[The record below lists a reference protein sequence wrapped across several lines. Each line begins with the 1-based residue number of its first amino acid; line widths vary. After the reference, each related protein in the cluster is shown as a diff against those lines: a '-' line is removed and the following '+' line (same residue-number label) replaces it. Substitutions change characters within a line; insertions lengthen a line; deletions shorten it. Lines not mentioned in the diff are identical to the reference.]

1 MESEKIN
8 QVQNDKN
15 NEKKGRG
22 LFYFVIAFA
31 VIIIAIVGATYA
43 YFTASTRTDDGNS
56 ITTGSTSLKLGIET
70 DDTGANYDLIPT
82 TAQIAKY
89 AYAMQKEIKYVEPE
103 ECVTYKK
110 DETGNPTSECLVKK
124 KQANSTCIDDSG
136 SAVCSTYSYTIIND
150 NVNPQTLTMYLGT
163 TYNEFKNLWFA
174 VYTDVTSTDT
184 EEVQTTTR
192 TRITE
197 PKQIPTKQQDSSTQ
211 QDEIKMEV
219 RTDIEESQKAMFES
233 LAHPTLTQE
242 NPRKTY
248 TVVLWIEE
256 SGDDQTAI
264 DGDGKTFK
272 GYIRATSGDGKGVT
286 GVIGAAG
293 NYEDG
298 VTSQTTTTS
307 QTTETTTTVSP

>member
-1 MESEKIN
+1 MENEKIN
-8 QVQNDKN
+8 QEQNDKN

-82 TAQIAKY
+82 KSQIAKY
-89 AYAMQKEIKYVEPE
+89 AYAMQPEINYVEPE

-110 DETGNPTSECLVKK
+110 DEPETCLVKK
-124 KQANSTCIDDSG
+124 KKPNSTCIDDSG
-136 SAVCSTYSYTIIND
+136 SAVCSTYSYTIVND
-150 NVNPQTLTMYLGT
+150 NINPQTITMYLGVT
-163 TYNEFKNLWFA
+163 NNGFQNLWFA

-184 EEVQTTTR
+184 SGVQTTTR
-192 TRITE
+192 TRITD
-197 PKQIPTKQQDSSTQ
+197 PKLITKTNG
-211 QDEIKMEV
+211 DEIKMDI
-219 RTDIEESQKAMFES
+219 RTDIEASETDKFES
-233 LAHPTLTQE
+233 LVHPTLNQE
-242 NPRKTY
+242 TPRKKY

-256 SGDDQTAI
+256 TGDDQTAI
-264 DGDGKTFK
+264 DGDGKSFE

-286 GVIGAAG
+286 GVIGAAV

-298 VTSQTTTTS
+298 ITSQTSEATSETTSTTTS
-307 QTTETTTTVSP
+307 TTIGE